1 MRLGIIIE
9 SIIVLIGC
17 SIGIVCGVI
26 SKSIGLGVSIILHWI
41 VGIKVLKWIWS
52 DNIELDKYIR

>member
-1 MRLGIIIE
+1 MRLG
-9 SIIVLIGC
+9 IIVLIGC

-26 SKSIGLGVSIILHWI
+26 SKSIGLGVSIILHWF